1 MPPEKTLRFCVGQAL
16 TLLGRSAPPADM
28 TGWTL
33 ALVVRDAIAGTVVLT
48 KTTGITFDDAGR
60 GVVRIAFVAADTSS
74 LTSSASLAAG
84 KGYVWDLRRTD
95 TGFERTLAG
104 GSLILEGDPAS

>member
-1 MPPEKTLRFCVGQAL
+1 MPPEKTLHVLAGQPV
-16 TLLGRSAPPADM
+16 TLLAQAAPPSDM

-48 KTTGITFDDAGR
+48 KTTGISFDDAGR
-60 GVVRIAFVAADTSS
+60 GAVRIEMAADDTSS
-74 LTSSASLAAG
+74 LTPSASLAAG

-95 TGFERTLAG
+95 AGFERSIAG

>member
-1 MPPEKTLRFCVGQAL
+1 MPPEKTLHLLAGQPV
-16 TLLGRSAPPADM
+16 TLLAQAAPPSDM

-33 ALVVRDAIAGTVVLT
+33 AFVVRDAIAGTVVLT
-48 KTTGITFDDAGR
+48 KTTGIAFDDAGR
-60 GVVRIAFVAADTSS
+60 GIVRIALAAADTAS
-74 LTSSASLAAG
+74 LTPSAGLAAG

>member
-1 MPPEKTLRFCVGQAL
+1 MPPEKTLRFFAGQPV
-16 TLLGRSAPPADM
+16 TLLAQAAPASDM

-33 ALVVRDAIAGTVVLT
+33 ALVVRDAIAGAVVLT

-60 GVVRIAFVAADTSS
+60 GIVRIALAAADTSS
-74 LTSSASLAAG
+74 LTPSAGLAAG

>member
-1 MPPEKTLRFCVGQAL
+1 MPPEKTLHFCVGQAV
-16 TLLGRSAPPADM
+16 TLLARAAPPSDM

-33 ALVVRDAIAGTVVLT
+33 ALVVRDAIAGATVLT

-60 GVVRIAFVAADTSS
+60 GVVRVTFFAADSVA
-74 LTSSASLAAG
+74 LTPSIGLDAG

-104 GSLILEGDPAS
+104 GALILEGDPAS